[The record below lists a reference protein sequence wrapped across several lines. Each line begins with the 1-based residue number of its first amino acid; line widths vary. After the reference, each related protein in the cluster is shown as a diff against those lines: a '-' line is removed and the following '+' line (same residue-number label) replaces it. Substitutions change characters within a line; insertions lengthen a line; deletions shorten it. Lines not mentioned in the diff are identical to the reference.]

1 LFFTKN
7 DLPESFASNFK
18 ATLFADDLKSFNT
31 IDYRLNPSVTQCA
44 IDILCEWSKNWQF
57 DLSISKCSSLLLSLN
72 FKFVDVNLVKIGND
86 VLPALDSVNAL
97 GAIVDC
103 PLTFADQM
111 SSIISKA
118 KQRIFLLF
126 KSFKSRDVLLFLFAY
141 KTYIL
146 PLLDYCSVI
155 WNPYKLYDIDRI
167 ENVQRYFTKRLDG
180 MCSLN
185 YQDRLIQ
192 CSLTSLELRRLIE
205 DLIMCFKIVHGLI
218 FLNFNNYFISDN
230 ASKTRSHNFK
240 IRLILLSVMVVNIF
254 FSQSDSCL
262 ELITLRSCKFN
273 RCTEV

>member
-103 PLTFADQM
+103 PLTFADQI
-111 SSIISKA
+111 SSFISKA